1 MRQKG
6 AATIPQVL
14 GVGYGALEL
23 KRSYQKHLGVAVII
37 AGFLHV
43 VVFCGL
49 LFDFSANS
57 EIGGP
62 ILPPVFDSPIEFVAP
77 PPVSITQVRQVPVA
91 QHDVLPI
98 SVGIA
103 TAVPDEEAPP
113 EATLASQQDLGRMFD
128 RSVESTLAEGS
139 VDSIVVNFSFEESLP
154 ERGEYVYRD
163 EDPVALNQP
172 TCEYPPLA
180 LQAGIEGTV
189 WIEALVNKEGK
200 VRDAWVVKASGC
212 KAGFEEAAL
221 KAAYQAKYKPAISRG
236 RPVAVRVTY
245 PVQFRL
251 K

>member
-1 MRQKG
+1 MRHRG
-6 AATIPQVL
+6 VETIPQIS

-43 VVFCGL
+43 VFFYGL
-49 LFDFSANS
+49 MFDFGTNS
-57 EIGGP
+57 EIQGP
-62 ILPPVFDSPIEFVAP
+62 TLPPVFDNPIQFAAP
-77 PPVSITQVRQVPVA
+77 PPVSITQIQQVPVA
-91 QHDVLPI
+91 QHDPLPI

-103 TAVPDEEAPP
+103 TAVPDKEAPP
-113 EATLASQQDLGRMFD
+113 EVTLASQHDLGRMFD
-128 RSVESTLAEGS
+128 RSVESILAEGN
-139 VDSIVVNFSFEESLP
+139 VDSIVMNFSLGESFP

-163 EDPVALNQP
+163 EDPVALNRP
-172 TCEYPPLA
+172 VCEYPPLA
-180 LQAGIEGTV
+180 LQAGIEGMV
-189 WIEALVNKEGK
+189 LIEALVDKGGN

-221 KAAYQAKYKPAISRG
+221 KAAYQTKYKPAISSG
-236 RPVAVRVTY
+236 QPVAVRVTY